1 MQVAGGKSTSAER
14 GLAKKL
20 SMRDWAEREQVQSL

>member
-1 MQVAGGKSTSAER
+1 MQVAGGKSSGAER

-20 SMRDWAEREQVQSL
+20 SVREWAEQEQVQSH